1 MYKDLMTLIFK
12 YLCSWHDKILNLAR
26 VIRAQAF
33 FSQMT
38 LVASGKEQFV
48 VEILV
53 LIYALFFL
61 YFFNDK
67 DSHFLHLSFGEDVQH
82 VQFENL
88 ISRILE

>member
-1 MYKDLMTLIFK
+1 MCIKC
-12 YLCSWHDKILNLAR
+12 YLCSWREKILNLAR

-38 LVASGKEQFV
+38 LAASEKEQFV

-53 LIYALFFL
+53 LVSALFFL
-61 YFFNDK
+61 YFFNYK
-67 DSHFLHLSFGEDVQH
+67 DSHFLRLSFGEDVQH
-82 VQFENL
+82 VQFKNL